1 MRVLFSALLALT
13 LAVAGGE
20 ALAQITNINMAINKA
35 GRERMLSQRMAKAY
49 FQIGLQV
56 DAERSKK
63 VLDASVAAFDSQ
75 LAELKDFAPT
85 PEIKNT
91 YQKLEAVWLNYK
103 NELLG
108 SLPSQESGRKV
119 LAMSEEVLAL
129 AHQGTVQL
137 EKVSGTTAGRLINI
151 SGRERMLSQRMAKF
165 YQAAAWKV
173 ADERSAAN
181 LATARKEFAEGL
193 RELAGAP
200 INTQQIKDGL
210 ALVAQQWL
218 FFENALDQKSD
229 DGKRQLLAVATT
241 SERILEELEGVV
253 GQYETLQK

>member
-218 FFENALDQKSD
+218 FFENALDQKGGD
-229 DGKRQLLAVATT
+229 DKRQLLAVATT
-241 SERILEELEGVV
+241 SERILEELEDVV
-253 GQYETLQK
+253 GQYEKLQK